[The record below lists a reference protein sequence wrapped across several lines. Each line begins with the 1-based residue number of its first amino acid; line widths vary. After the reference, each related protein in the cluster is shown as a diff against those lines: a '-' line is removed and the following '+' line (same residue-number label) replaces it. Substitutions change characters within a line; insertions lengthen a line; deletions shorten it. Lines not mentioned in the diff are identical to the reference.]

1 MIVFL
6 FVLELKF
13 KSILI
18 STDRWK
24 KIDAV
29 PYSWDGAQLQSMTA
43 QANGSDYYG
52 RTGFPLS
59 ATGGT
64 ADFVFDAAGQLVMDS
79 SRGIIDI
86 TYNRQGLPIQV
97 TFEDGSRVIYTYSY
111 SGELLSMKAYN
122 KTQITSTR
130 DYCGDFIFENGAL
143 SMVNFPGGY
152 FDSDGN
158 PTSRHTDWQGNVTM
172 VTNSEGKIAQH
183 TGYYPYGEPWSEPSG
198 QPYLY
203 GGKERLREGGLNE
216 YDFGARR
223 YNSALALW
231 TTPDPVVHDQ
241 HSPYTYCAGN
251 PIKFIDPTGRNG
263 ELLYSNESIILRS
276 RIYTTEK
283 SKKSAE
289 YGSKGANQ
297 SSIGI
302 IFTAKDSETGEDIE
316 LPFIIE
322 SEVITIEFDGN
333 SERSSIS
340 KYIINDDIGIGLI
353 VEPDGSLDS
362 EDVKGVN
369 GRTLDR
375 NLCLIT
381 ESRAESDT
389 STHEQLH
396 GMGLNHHKSGVMTTT
411 ETDKKRNP
419 LLDPKGV
426 LKDLQKMIKDPQRTN
441 TILNITEKL
450 RYDPNTIKLKDK

>member
-1 MIVFL
+1 MR
-6 FVLELKF
+6 
-13 KSILI
+13 KS
-18 STDRWK
+18 
-24 KIDAV
+24 
-29 PYSWDGAQLQSMTA
+29 PC
-43 QANGSDYYG
+43 G

-59 ATGGT
+59 AIGSP
-64 ADFVFDAAGQLVMDS
+64 ADFAFDAAGQLVMDS
-79 SRGIIDI
+79 SRQITNI
-86 TYNRQGLPIQV
+86 TYNRQGLPTQV
-97 TFEDGSRVIYTYSY
+97 LFESGTYILYNYTY
-111 SGELLSMKAYN
+111 SGELLSS
-122 KTQITSTR
+122 KTYVVSTGYGR
-130 DYCGDFIFENGAL
+130 PMTVLYSKREYCGDFILENDTI

-152 FDSDGN
+152 FDSKGN
-158 PTSRHTDWQGNVTM
+158 PNYRHTDWQGNVTI

-183 TGYYPYGEPWSEPSG
+183 TGYYPYGEPWSEPAG

-203 GGKERLREGGLNE
+203 GGKERLREGALNE

-289 YGSKGANQ
+289 YGSKGAIQ

>member
-1 MIVFL
+1 M
-6 FVLELKF
+6 
-13 KSILI
+13 
-18 STDRWK
+18 
-24 KIDAV
+24 
-29 PYSWDGAQLQSMTA
+29 
-43 QANGSDYYG
+43 
-52 RTGFPLS
+52 
-59 ATGGT
+59 
-64 ADFVFDAAGQLVMDS
+64 
-79 SRGIIDI
+79 
-86 TYNRQGLPIQV
+86 
-97 TFEDGSRVIYTYSY
+97 
-111 SGELLSMKAYN
+111 
-122 KTQITSTR
+122 R
-130 DYCGDFIFENGAL
+130 DYCGDFIFEDNAL

-152 FDSDGN
+152 FDSDGKPN
-158 PTSRHTDWQGNVTM
+158 YRHTDWQGNVTI

-183 TGYYPYGEPWSEPSG
+183 TGYYPYGEPWSEPAG
-198 QPYLY
+198 QPYLF
-203 GGKERLREGGLNE
+203 GGKERLREGALNE

-231 TTPDPVVHDQ
+231 TTPDPVVHGQ

-396 GMGLNHHKSGVMTTT
+396 GMGLHHHKSGVMTTT
-411 ETDKKRNP
+411 ETDKKRNS

-441 TILNITEKL
+441 IILI
-450 RYDPNTIKLKDK
+450 